1 MAGPEAIRENRE
13 GRHSKIAPEMGY
25 NLDLGGISSLVYI
38 VVQPNESIDSALK
51 RFNLKLQQS
60 GLLRELKEHSHYEK
74 PSEKRRRQRRRRS
87 SRP

>member
-1 MAGPEAIRENRE
+1 
-13 GRHSKIAPEMGY
+13 MGY